1 MKPRILRRTLLAAAA
16 TVSFACATAPAHAQF
31 GGIVY
36 DPTNYA
42 QNVLSAA
49 RALEQINNQIQS
61 LQNEATSLLNQAR
74 NLTSLP
80 LNQLSELQGQFQR
93 TQQLLGQAQRL
104 AYDVQQV
111 DQLFQQKYRGTNL
124 TGSDQAL
131 VDDAKGRWQNSV
143 AAFED
148 ALKVQAGVV
157 GNIDGSRQTMDRLV
171 TASQSADGALQAA
184 QAGNQLIALQSR
196 QLADLTALVAAQ
208 GRAQSLDM
216 AQRAA
221 AQAQAQEQMRRF
233 LTPRTGYVPGNA
245 RMFHD

>member
-1 MKPRILRRTLLAAAA
+1 MKPHILRRTLLAAAA
-16 TVSFACATAPAHAQF
+16 ALSVATVSAPAQAQF
-31 GGIVY
+31 SGIVY

-61 LQNEATSLLNQAR
+61 LQNEATSLINQGR

-111 DQLFQQKYRGTNL
+111 DQLFEQKYRGTNL
-124 TGSDQAL
+124 TGSDRAL
-131 VDDAKGRWQNSV
+131 VDDAKSRWQNSV

-221 AQAQAQEQMRRF
+221 AQAQEQLRRF
-233 LTPRTGYVPGNA
+233 LIPRTGYVPGNA